1 MMLVNVCTVQADMS
15 KLAALCAW
23 VTGLSGLSDAA

>member
-15 KLAALCAW
+15 ELGSALRLGDWSFWAH
-23 VTGLSGLSDAA
+23 